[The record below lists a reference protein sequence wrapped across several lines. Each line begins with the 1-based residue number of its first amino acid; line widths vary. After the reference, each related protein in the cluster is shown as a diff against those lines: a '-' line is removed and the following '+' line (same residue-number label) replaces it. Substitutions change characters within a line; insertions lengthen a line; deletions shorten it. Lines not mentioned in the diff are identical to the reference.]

1 MAMQYDVWSVKIRS
15 STNFYVTSVTPSGS
29 GALTLANTTP
39 GINGYGYKVT
49 VRAASTDE
57 SGVNFTITGTT
68 VGGVV
73 VTEVIAGPDGSGGAA
88 TTSTTNYFASVSS
101 ITTSAGTTGA
111 ITVGYSG
118 NLALPMTRVKGLY
131 YLASGSAGS
140 IIVTRN
146 SDSQILLEIDTPAL
160 ATQVNSLYMAAEG
173 IRTTYQT
180 NDFATVAATNVTATT
195 LICG

>member
-1 MAMQYDVWSVKIRS
+1 MQYDVWSVKIRS

-39 GINGYGYKVT
+39 GINGYGYKVSIT
-49 VRAASTDE
+49 GTGNE
-57 SGVNFTITGTT
+57 TGKNFVITGTT

-73 VTEVIAGPDGSGGAA
+73 VSETLAGPNNN
-88 TTSTTNYFASVSS
+88 TVYTTNYFSSVSS
-101 ITTSAGTTGA
+101 ITVSAATAAA
-111 ITVGYSG
+111 ITVGYGG

-131 YLASGSAGS
+131 YLASGSAGT

-146 SDSQILLEIDTPAL
+146 SDSQILLEIDTPAS

>member
-1 MAMQYDVWSVKIRS
+1 MQYDVWSVKIRS

-39 GINGYGYKVT
+39 GINGYGYKVSIT
-49 VRAASTDE
+49 GTGNETAK
-57 SGVNFTITGTT
+57 NFTITGVT

-73 VTEVIAGPDGSGGAA
+73 VVEVVAGPNNNTVYS
-88 TTSTTNYFASVSS
+88 TNYFASVTS
-101 ITTSAGTTGA
+101 ITVSAATAAA
-111 ITVGYSG
+111 ITVGYGS
-118 NLALPMTRVKGLY
+118 NLALPMTRIKGLY
-131 YLASGSAGS
+131 YLASATAGTV
-140 IIVTRN
+140 IVTRN
-146 SDSQILLEIDTPAL
+146 SDSQILLEIDTPAS

-173 IRTTYQT
+173 IRTTYKT

>member
-15 STNFYVTSVTPSGS
+15 STNFYVTSVTPSGA

-39 GINGYGYKVT
+39 GINGYGYKVAIAGT
-49 VRAASTDE
+49 GNET
-57 SGVNFTITGTT
+57 GKNFVITGTT

-73 VTEVIAGPDGSGGAA
+73 VSETIAGPNNN
-88 TTSTTNYFASVSS
+88 TVYTTNYFSSVSI
-101 ITTSAGTTGA
+101 ITVSAATAAA
-111 ITVGYSG
+111 ITVGYGG

-131 YLASGSAGS
+131 YLASGSAGT